1 MIGHLQRN
9 KVKRAMYVFDMIETV
24 DSLRLAQAMDRQCA
38 EIGKKMSVLIEINSG
53 REQNKSGVL
62 PEDIDELVAN
72 MSTFKNLQLQGLM
85 TMGPLFGDPE
95 NARPYFKVTKTAFD
109 RLADANISNIE
120 MRFLSMG
127 MSNNYH
133 IAIEEGANL
142 VRIGTKLFGERHNSR
157 RHNQD
162 L

>member
-1 MIGHLQRN
+1 
-9 KVKRAMYVFDMIETV
+9 MIETV
-24 DSLRLAQAMDRQCA
+24 DSLRLAQAIDRQCA
-38 EIGKKMSVLIEINSG
+38 EIGKKMPVLIEVNSG

-62 PEDIDELVAN
+62 PEAIDELVTN
-72 MSTFKNLQLQGLM
+72 MCTFKNLHIQGIM
-85 TMGPLFGDPE
+85 TMGPMFGDPE
-95 NARPYFKVTKTAFD
+95 NARPYFKVAKSAFD
-109 RLADANISNIE
+109 RLAVANIPNIE

-127 MSNNYH
+127 MSNSYH
-133 IAIEEGANL
+133 IAMEEGANL